1 MLLLQ
6 SILSYFVYFGGFLAL
21 LLAVQQV
28 IARKREL
35 ANFLRFSHL
44 LVNGVMLCGTA
55 FLANKVPLEYP
66 FSLFLYFTC
75 GFLLGP
81 SYLFSISTLLGS
93 KTMLK
98 KTDIFHFLPA
108 MLIFIGEIVFQL
120 QNTAFKQDVLRI
132 LLTQPLQSPLAAIFA
147 VAIIFN
153 AAYEFLVMKGVIIFW
168 RNPEIKKEVR
178 IISIR
183 VIGSFLALS
192 LFAAGIFLADSIL
205 LLLGGAIHTAIMVSI
220 LITQDYYP
228 QFFFALKREIRRKRY
243 ERSLLLGLNT
253 GVIGSRLAELMND
266 EQLYRDMELNLQTLA
281 GRLSIT
287 PHQLSQFLNDQ
298 VNSNFRNY
306 INGFRVKEARRLL
319 EYNRKM
325 GISAICYE
333 VGFNSKTTF
342 NTVFKEATGK
352 TPREFREE
360 LK

>member
-1 MLLLQ
+1 MHLLQ

-55 FLANKVPLEYP
+55 LLANKVPLEYP

-93 KTMLK
+93 RTGLK
-98 KTDIFHFLPA
+98 KADVLHFLPA
-108 MLIFIGEIVFQL
+108 IIVFTGEMVFQL
-120 QNTAFKQDVLRI
+120 QGTAFKQDMLRI
-132 LLTQPLQSPLAAIFA
+132 FLTQPLQSPLAPLFA
-147 VAIIFN
+147 AAIIFN
-153 AAYEFLVMKGVIIFW
+153 AVYEFMVMKGVIMFW
-168 RNPEIKKEVR
+168 NNPEIKKEVR

-183 VIGSFLALS
+183 VVASFLALS
-192 LFAAGIFLADSIL
+192 LFSAGIFRADPVVI
-205 LLLGGAIHTAIMVSI
+205 LLGGAVHAGIMISI

-253 GVIGSRLAELMND
+253 DVIRNRLGELMDD
-266 EQLYRDMELNLQTLA
+266 EKLYRDMELNLQTLA
-281 GRLSIT
+281 DRLSIT

-319 EYNRKM
+319 EHNSDM
-325 GISAICYE
+325 SVSAICYE
-333 VGFNSKTTF
+333 VGFNSKSTF
-342 NTVFKEATGK
+342 NMVFKEATGK

>member
-1 MLLLQ
+1 MPLLQ

-35 ANFLRFSHL
+35 ANFLRFFHL
-44 LVNGVMLCGTA
+44 LCNSVMLCGTA
-55 FLANKVPLEYP
+55 LLANKVPLEFP

-75 GFLLGP
+75 GLLLGP

-93 KTMLK
+93 KTRLK

-108 MLIFIGEIVFQL
+108 MLIFIGEIVFQS
-120 QNTAFKQDVLRI
+120 QDTAFKQDVLRVF
-132 LLTQPLQSPLAAIFA
+132 LTQPLQSPLAAIFA
-147 VAIIFN
+147 AAIIFN
-153 AAYEFLVMKGVIIFW
+153 AAYECLVMKGVIVFW
-168 RNPEIKKEVR
+168 SNPEIKKEVR

-183 VIGSFLALS
+183 VVASFLALS

-205 LLLGGAIHTAIMVSI
+205 LLLGGTVHAGIMVSI

-253 GVIGSRLAELMND
+253 RVISNRLEELMND

-281 GRLSIT
+281 DRLSIT

-319 EYNRKM
+319 EHNSDM
-325 GISAICYE
+325 SVSTICYE
-333 VGFNSKTTF
+333 VGFNSKSTF